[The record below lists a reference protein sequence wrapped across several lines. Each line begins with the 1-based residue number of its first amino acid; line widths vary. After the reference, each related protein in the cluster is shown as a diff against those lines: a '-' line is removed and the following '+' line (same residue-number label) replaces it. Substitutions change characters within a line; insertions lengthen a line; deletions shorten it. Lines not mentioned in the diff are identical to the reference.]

1 MQGKIIQE
9 VCRWNS
15 RTGEATNN
23 DNNGNNQFKH
33 ITNSVTDILQR
44 NMESLST
51 RTRLSENG
59 GSTQGQG
66 LLRRMSLYV
75 IKAYCNSSV
84 YCKCGMIVESHH
96 LWFYNH
102 TKTIFWRVELLL
114 TCTQNEKKG
123 AWFFRGGA

>member
-1 MQGKIIQE
+1 MKQKRKNKYGPKIE
-9 VCRWNS
+9 TVKCL
-15 RTGEATNN
+15 
-23 DNNGNNQFKH
+23 
-33 ITNSVTDILQR
+33 VILYQKDQ
-44 NMESLST
+44 NKSWLIFNTASKFCTFTSL
-51 RTRLSENG
+51 
-59 GSTQGQG
+59 
-66 LLRRMSLYV
+66 V
-75 IKAYCNSSV
+75 SSV